1 VAALVQPRPG
11 AEPDPA
17 ALAGHVREHIAGY
30 KVPRSIWLTGTIRRT
45 VSGKA
50 DYAWAREYAG
60 AHEPAL
66 DVRR

>member
-1 VAALVQPRPG
+1 MA
-11 AEPDPA
+11 
-17 ALAGHVREHIAGY
+17 
-30 KVPRSIWLTGTIRRT
+30 GTIRRT

-66 DVRR
+66 DTRR